1 MAKTNAAAKAKLL
14 RDAQARSLVK
24 ASPPASA
31 PITAADVW
39 DFRNSEDAQA
49 NTLVGDCIPD
59 TLENVAV
66 VLAFL
71 SDYHTRNSI
80 GERNGACAGLNLV
93 LEWVED
99 AIKKQANAL
108 EVDHG

>member
-1 MAKTNAAAKAKLL
+1 MAKTTKRARPAKAL
-14 RDAQARSLVK
+14 
-24 ASPPASA
+24 PEASA
-31 PITAADVW
+31 PITASDVW
-39 DFRNSEDAQA
+39 DFSNPEDVQA
-49 NTLVGDCIPD
+49 SNALVGSNIPD
-59 TLENVAV
+59 TLENCAV

-80 GERNGACAGLNLV
+80 GERDGADAGLNLV
-93 LEWVED
+93 IEWVED